1 MSKTKRAPLS
11 VKIDRDLFRQ
21 LDDYYRVLQGIGYSK
36 SGIVEEAIKAYLLKL
51 SDLKANLDKRLKGI
65 KRFE

>member
-1 MSKTKRAPLS
+1 M
-11 VKIDRDLFRQ
+11 KIDRDLFRQ
-21 LDDYYRVLQGIGYSK
+21 LDDYYRVLRSVGYSK
-36 SGIVEEAIKAYLLKL
+36 SGIVEEALKEYLLKL